1 VRSLKDLGK
10 SLETAGKSLLR
21 ASLVKLLP
29 LPRRPSGPVE
39 PGSVRRVLVVRHDAR
54 LGNLL
59 LLTPSLRLIKTAFP
73 NARVDVL
80 IADKYGDALKHNPLV
95 SSILTAKALPGLRLR
110 GYDLAFDFSPQHAF
124 SLSSAV
130 WTALSGAK
138 RRIGFDRGDAAKFL
152 DDLVTPPGEKAHET
166 ANLARLVR
174 HAAPRAALPPDADL
188 RTEWH
193 FGPGERAAGERAW
206 RAWGLDGESVAL
218 FLGARAEKRL
228 PPEWFL
234 ELAGHLLASGRTVVL
249 TGGPAEREL
258 LKGLPIPEGVVVAP
272 ELPLR
277 EFAAAISLSR
287 AVLTADTGPMHLC
300 VAVGV
305 PTVELFSHT
314 ETWRFGYARVPGH
327 RVLETP
333 GRHPTVH
340 EAWTALSDVLAAP
353 RL

>member
-1 VRSLKDLGK
+1 MGRLKDLGK
-10 SLETAGKSLLR
+10 RLEKGGKSLLR
-21 ASLVKLLP
+21 ASVVKLLP
-29 LPRRPSGPVE
+29 KPKKPGGPVD
-39 PGSVRRVLVVRHDAR
+39 PASVRRVLAVRHDAR

-73 NARVDVL
+73 AARVDVL
-80 IADKYGDALKHNPLV
+80 IADRYGDALKHNPCV
-95 SSILTAKALPGLRLR
+95 DAVLTAKSLPGLRGR

-152 DDLVTPPGEKAHET
+152 DDLVPVPAGRAHET
-166 ANLARLVR
+166 ANLAALVR
-174 HAAPRAALPPDADL
+174 HAAPGLRLAPDADL

-193 FGPGERAAGERAW
+193 FGPGELAPGAAAW
-206 RAWGLDGESVAL
+206 RDWGLDGESVAL

-228 PPEWFL
+228 PAEWFL
-234 ELAGHLLASGRTVVL
+234 ELAGHLRAAGRRVAL
-249 TGGPAEREL
+249 MGGPAERKL
-258 LKGLPIPEGVVVAP
+258 LDGLVIPAGVVVAP

-277 EFAAAISLSR
+277 AFAAAVSHAR
-287 AVLTADTGPMHLC
+287 AVVTADTGPMHLC

-314 ETWRFGYARVPGH
+314 EPWRFGYGHLKEH

-333 GRHPTVH
+333 DRPATVH
-340 EAWTALSDVLAAP
+340 EAWSALSDLLATP
-353 RL
+353 RR